1 MIDLIIGDIKR
12 GGVMDFSI
20 GFGKGVMKFNIN
32 DNNVQQVLSPNKV
45 LVDLKGEEEVKRA
58 LKAPINSERLKDI
71 VAKEEDIVIITSD
84 ITRPMPSRKVLPA
97 VIEELNNGGVPDNN
111 ITIIF
116 ALGSHRKHTEEEKKY
131 LVGEEIYN
139 RINCIDSDDKNYVCL
154 GETRNG
160 TPVEIFKPVVDG
172 NRVVLLG
179 NIEYHYFAGYSGGLK
194 AIMPGVSTKSAI
206 QANHKRMVEEEAKT
220 GNIDTNPVRQ
230 DIEEA
235 AELVNVD
242 YIVNVVLD
250 EKKEIVKAVCG
261 HPIDAHRE
269 GCKFLDALYKV
280 QIDKKADIV
289 ITSPGGYPKDLN
301 LYQAQKALDNAKHA
315 VKENGI
321 IIFVASC
328 IEEFGS
334 SIFEEWLLEAKKS
347 EELVTRIRKEF
358 KLGGHKAAAIAM
370 VLEKSKIYFVSEMK
384 DSTVNNIFMEPY
396 GDVQKALDQAFIEL
410 GEEAKVVVMPYGG
423 STLPVV
429 INKS

>member
-1 MIDLIIGDIKR
+1 
-12 GGVMDFSI
+12 MDFSV
-20 GFGKGVMKFNIN
+20 GFAKGAMEFNID
-32 DNNVQQVLSPNKV
+32 DNNIQQVLSPNKV
-45 LVDLKGEEEVKRA
+45 LVNFKGEEEVKRA
-58 LKAPINSERLKDI
+58 LKTPINSERLKDI
-71 VAKEEDIVIITSD
+71 VSKGENIVIVTSD
-84 ITRPMPSRKVLPA
+84 ITRPMPSRKVLPS
-97 VIEELNNGGVPDNN
+97 VIEELNSGGVSDNN

-131 LVGEEIYN
+131 LVGEAIFN
-139 RINCIDSDDKNYVCL
+139 RINCIDSDDNNYVYL

-160 TPVEIFKPVVDG
+160 TPVEIFKPVVEGD
-172 NRVVLLG
+172 RVILLG

-206 QANHKRMVEEEAKT
+206 QANHKRMVEEEAKA
-220 GNIDTNPVRQ
+220 GNINTNPVRL

-235 AELVNVD
+235 AALVKVD

-250 EKKEIVKAVCG
+250 EKKEIVKTVCG

-269 GCKFLDALYKV
+269 GCKFLDSLYKI

-328 IEEFGS
+328 IEGFGS
-334 SIFEEWLLEAKKS
+334 SVFEEWLLRAEKS
-347 EELVTRIRKEF
+347 EELISWIHKEF
-358 KLGGHKAAAIAM
+358 KLGGHKGAAIAM
-370 VLEKSKIYFVSEMK
+370 VLQKSKIYFVSEMEEAVVK
-384 DSTVNNIFMEPY
+384 NIFMEPY
-396 GDVQKALDQAFIEL
+396 ENVQKALEQAFREL
-410 GEEAKVVVMPYGG
+410 GTDAKVVVMPYGG

-429 INKS
+429 SNNG